1 MQKTHSEL
9 VRRFWAITIPIIIQN
24 GITNFVS
31 LLDNIMVG
39 SIGTLPM
46 SGVSIVNRL
55 LFVFNLCIF
64 GGTAGAG
71 IFTAQFHGSEDH
83 KGVRHTFRFKLL
95 LCSLLS
101 VAGIA
106 AFWFGGDGLI
116 RLFLQGQGAA
126 ADAAQALQF
135 GRSYLNMMLLG
146 LLPFALTNA
155 YASTLRECEQ
165 SFVPMVAGIVA
176 VFVNLIG
183 NYILIF
189 GHFGAPA
196 MGVAGAALA
205 TVISR
210 FVELAIVVCW
220 THCNSKK
227 LPFVK
232 GVLGSVYIPK
242 ALFVRII
249 LTGTPLLLNEALF
262 STGEAFLDQIFSTR
276 GLDVVPAV
284 NISSTIYSL
293 LNVVVLAMAHSAGI
307 YIGQMMGAGK
317 SKEEVRAACRKLL
330 KMCICAGVIFCLV
343 LIGVSGIFPQLYNTT
358 ETVRALASKM
368 ICVLAV
374 YLITIAYINPVYFIL
389 RAGGSTWSSF
399 IFDCG
404 FSWCC
409 TIPVALLVN
418 RLTNWDIVWVYIA
431 CRATGMI
438 KCLLGFFMIRKDH
451 WIQNLTK

>member
-155 YASTLRECEQ
+155 YASTLRECGQ

-276 GLDVVPAV
+276 GLEVVPAV

-409 TIPVALLVN
+409 TIPVALLVS